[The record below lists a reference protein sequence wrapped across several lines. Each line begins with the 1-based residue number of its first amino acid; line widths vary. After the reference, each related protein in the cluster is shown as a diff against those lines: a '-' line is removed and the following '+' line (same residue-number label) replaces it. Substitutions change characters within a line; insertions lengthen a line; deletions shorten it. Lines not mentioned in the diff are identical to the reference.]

1 MSDVSDRPNKAV
13 EVPTSAEGGLSDAS
27 DRPNKVA
34 KVPTSAGGS
43 GGVWL
48 DDVEDCFPRWRKII
62 IQIQQAR
69 QPSAPQVNELRW
81 QLGREICDAIQA
93 HSQTPK
99 TALMEAIAGRLG
111 CSRGL
116 IYQLANVATA
126 FPDELPAQQ
135 WSALVRL
142 SAFPPQQRSKLL
154 ADLPEW
160 APARL
165 VPAASSARDEK
176 LPPESQAG
184 KREAAEA
191 AERLKAAEAAYRA
204 LPVALQMQFLLDRLQ
219 EMDIGAAAGHPLS
232 LRALA
237 RDILNAAETVVARI
251 DGSATDADP
260 DPIEAS
266 DEGNA

>member
-69 QPSAPQVNELRW
+69 
-81 QLGREICDAIQA
+81 QA

>member
-1 MSDVSDRPNKAV
+1 M
-13 EVPTSAEGGLSDAS
+13 SDAS

-34 KVPTSAGGS
+34 EVPTSAGGS
-43 GGVWL
+43 RGVWL

-62 IQIQQAR
+62 LQIQQVR

-81 QLGREICDAIQA
+81 QLGREICDVIQT

-126 FPDELPAQQ
+126 FPDELPAQH

-142 SAFPPQQRSKLL
+142 SAFPPQQRSRLL

-176 LPPESQAG
+176 LTPEAPAG

-191 AERLKAAEAAYRA
+191 DERMKVAEAAYRQI
-204 LPVALQMQFLLDRLQ
+204 PSYLQPEFLLQRLREVDLAEARVVDFHRKPLAAQ
-219 EMDIGAAAGHPLS
+219 LVAAATAIATK
-232 LRALA
+232 LRDSE
-237 RDILNAAETVVARI
+237 RDSESTPAER
-251 DGSATDADP
+251 DDDLDA
-260 DPIEAS
+260 
-266 DEGNA
+266 